1 MAPQKGMDRD
11 DRQVP
16 QVSIQKISIF
26 QHLLALRYPPEPRRW
41 RAVALALRG
50 QGADSAF
57 GRSVEHL
64 IRSRPAPGSGMQGP
78 CCQGQIMGAPQ
89 GDGAVRTE
97 GPCHGPV
104 AGSCVVVV
112 SNEGS
117 ATSQPSSGPGSPHL
131 LAGQPQTSNRHP
143 SGFPFQLFSG
153 VIIPMHVRRAW

>member
-64 IRSRPAPGSGMQGP
+64 VRSRPAPGSGMQGP

-117 ATSQPSSGPGSPHL
+117 ATSQPSFGSWLTPL
-131 LAGQPQTSNRHP
+131 TGWAASDE
-143 SGFPFQLFSG
+143 
-153 VIIPMHVRRAW
+153 